1 MIMIMIMNISAG
13 MRSNMPRFQDSQH
26 RPVTI
31 SFTYFVYLLTVSERR
46 ETCWMADEGIGGL
59 AYSGKIMA
67 PVPFTANVAKVRD
80 IIEKET
86 GIYYDCCLINW
97 YDDGECAVSPMIFLL
112 LEAYEQ
118 VLNID

>member
-1 MIMIMIMNISAG
+1 MFA
-13 MRSNMPRFQDSQH
+13 
-26 RPVTI
+26 
-31 SFTYFVYLLTVSERR
+31 VSERR

-67 PVPFTANVAKVRD
+67 PVPFTVNVARVRD

-97 YDDGECAVSPMIFLL
+97 YDDGECAVST
-112 LEAYEQ
+112 AQ
-118 VLNID
+118 